1 MTELGGA
8 LYFVFGRKETIFC
21 PTMDKRKQPFV
32 FRSML
37 DDSFS
42 RTRQLWQ
49 ILQRR
54 QKTNVQ
60 TQYFCPFPK
69 CSVRTASTTSVLRP
83 WYQFFNLR
91 YTAAEYVP
99 WHEQITV
106 SCFEIYWDILN
117 SCKTQIY
124 SECIQ
129 TAPNTAKYMYLDMQQ
144 IPISAANKNN
154 CPSPSSQACHCN
166 RIMLPCTKT

>member
-1 MTELGGA
+1 MTELRGA
-8 LYFVFGRKETIFC
+8 LYFVLDERKQSFVQLC
-21 PTMDKRKQPFV
+21 PTFCLK
-32 FRSML
+32 RSML
-37 DDSFS
+37 NESVS

-49 ILQRR
+49 ILHRR
-54 QKTNVQ
+54 QKNKCPQ
-60 TQYFCPFPK
+60 HLRPFPK
-69 CSVRTASTTSVLRP
+69 FRLEPLPQHLRP
-83 WYQFFNLR
+83 WYQWYNLR

-99 WHEQITV
+99 WHEQITI
-106 SCFEIYWDILN
+106 SCFEIYWDIKN

-166 RIMLPCTKT
+166 RIMLPYTKTFKDKK